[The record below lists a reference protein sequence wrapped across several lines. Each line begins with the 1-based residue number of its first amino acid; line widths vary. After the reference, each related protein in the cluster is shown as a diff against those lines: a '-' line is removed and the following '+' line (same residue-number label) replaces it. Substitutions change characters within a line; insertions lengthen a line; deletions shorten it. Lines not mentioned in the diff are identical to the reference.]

1 MEVSRNETFTY
12 KRKNTLYKHTGGND
26 NHNDSGDSAAL
37 YFFGQQ
43 EYSGCRRH
51 PYAVCNAVEFPADY
65 PVSNASDRVCDSIMR
80 CDRPY
85 DVR

>member
-1 MEVSRNETFTY
+1 MGDRMKLSHISV
-12 KRKNTLYKHTGGND
+12 KTLCISTLAGMTITMT
-26 NHNDSGDSAAL
+26 AATVLAL